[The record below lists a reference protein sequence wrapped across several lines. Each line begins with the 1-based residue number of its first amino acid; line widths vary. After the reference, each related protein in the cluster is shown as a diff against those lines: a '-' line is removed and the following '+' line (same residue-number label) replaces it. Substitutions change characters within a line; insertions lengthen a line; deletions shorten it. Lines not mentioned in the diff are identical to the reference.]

1 MKRWTSSFLAL
12 ALAPL
17 CLLPIHQ
24 ASGQN
29 TAHPQ
34 ANQDQPSSSDVPD
47 TITLREGTVIS
58 LRIADR
64 TNPSHDQAGVIFIG
78 TVDPS
83 VLVTGIYLVCDA
95 NGNDRTFPKS
105 DGIGHIR

>member
-58 LRIADR
+58 VRIADKI
-64 TNPSHDQAGVIFIG
+64 NSSHEQAGDIFIG
-78 TVDPS
+78 TVEDVS
-83 VLVTGIYLVCDA
+83 CLIVTGIYLVCDA
-95 NGNDRTFPKS
+95 NGN
-105 DGIGHIR
+105 

>member
-58 LRIADR
+58 VRIADKINSSYENR
-64 TNPSHDQAGVIFIG
+64 GIDG
-78 TVDPS
+78 TDEDDS
-83 VLVTGIYLVCDA
+83 CLIVTGICPVCDA
-95 NGNDRTFPKS
+95 KGNDRTFPKS